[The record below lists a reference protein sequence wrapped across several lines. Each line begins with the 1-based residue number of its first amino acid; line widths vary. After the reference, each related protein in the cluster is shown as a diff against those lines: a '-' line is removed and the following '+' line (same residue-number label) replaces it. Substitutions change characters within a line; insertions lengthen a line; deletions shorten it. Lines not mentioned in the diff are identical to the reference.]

1 MLKNLEY
8 HFVIVMLALI
18 SMPTILL
25 SQSVEY
31 DKKVGAENALLVEAY
46 IGLYHDTLLTN
57 YVRSVGKRLVSGLEE
72 NPFEFEFHI
81 ADDPIPNAF
90 ALPGGYVYITRGLLI
105 LMNNEDELACVLS
118 HEIMHVIKRHSVKQM
133 QSSILPNLVELPG
146 NLVGTVLNE
155 NLGALINSPLTLS
168 NQLLLSSYSR
178 KHETQSDTKGIE
190 LASKVGYNPNAM
202 ADILSRLN
210 EAIEYIMQS
219 ETKKSY
225 FDSHPYTPDRV
236 KKINKTVS
244 KLNWEVEAPISTQ
257 FIDELDGLVFGP
269 NPSKGIFQE
278 QVFLHPEI
286 NFRISFP
293 IDYNTFNQPTSVGA
307 INPNEREGIFLEIEN
322 AGKEPS
328 EYALEFERK
337 LEKDHGIKTS
347 KSDFYKVINYPGYK
361 ITIIDKSEEEIF
373 YMHIIW
379 IKMNKLVYKI
389 TGFGPGSIDAKINTT
404 SKSLHVLSSKEKN
417 TITVRVAK
425 SAVARENES
434 LNHLGN
440 RLNNVINTEAT
451 AIINGINSETKLKEN
466 QTIKIVNTQ
475 KYILP

>member
-1 MLKNLEY
+1 MKTKY
-8 HFVIVMLALI
+8 HTVIVLLMLI
-18 SMPTILL
+18 SMPTLL
-25 SQSVEY
+25 FSQSVEY
-31 DKKVGAENALLVEAY
+31 DKKIGAENALLVEAY
-46 IGLYHDTLLTN
+46 MGLYPDASLTN
-57 YVRSVGKRLVSGLEE
+57 YVRSVGNRLVSGLEK
-72 NPFEFEFHI
+72 NPFDFEFHV

-133 QSSILPNLVELPG
+133 QRSILPNLVELPG

-168 NQLLLSSYSR
+168 SQLLLSSYSR

-190 LASKVGYNPNAM
+190 LASKVGYNPSAM

-225 FDSHPYTPDRV
+225 FDSHPYTPDRI
-236 KKINKTVS
+236 KKINKTVA

-257 FIDELDGLVFGP
+257 FIDELDGMVFGP
-269 NPSKGIFQE
+269 NPTKGIFKE
-278 QVFLHPEI
+278 QVFLHPAI
-286 NFRISFP
+286 NFGVSFP
-293 IDYNTFNQPTSVGA
+293 MDWTTFNQPTAVGA
-307 INPNEREGIFLEIEN
+307 VHPNGREGIVLEIEN
-322 AGKEPS
+322 ALKKPS
-328 EYALEFERK
+328 EYAREFEQMLDK
-337 LEKDHGIKTS
+337 EHGIKTS
-347 KSDFYKVINYPGYK
+347 KSDFYEVNNHPGYK
-361 ITIIDKSEEEIF
+361 ITIIDKSEEEII

-379 IKMNKLVYKI
+379 IKMNKRVYKI
-389 TGFGPGSIDAKINTT
+389 TGFGPESIDAKINTT

-417 TITVRVAK
+417 TIEVRVTK
-425 SAVARENES
+425 SAVARENET
-434 LNHLGN
+434 LNHLGK
-440 RLNNVINTEAT
+440 RFDNVINTEAT
-451 AIINGINSETKLKEN
+451 AIINGINVDTKLKEN

-475 KYILP
+475 NYINP